1 MVSKEDM
8 ELESQ
13 DADDFFSYYNIL
25 NIVTDLTSFKKWLK
39 DYHGL
44 VDYNELLDGY
54 VFFLNT
60 CFRGLIDTIILE
72 NSFDIEEDYIF
83 YRARFVGINIDDIP
97 NTCEK
102 AIFVKNIWEK
112 TKKIRNSTSWD
123 EITASIKDIVDLL
136 KSFEKIYENYIVPV
150 NGLPKNYALNSATI
164 LKTYIFLNDLQ
175 HGVPLAYKMV
185 PILNSDITE
194 KQADRSYLGYVY
206 TLQYLWYILLGE
218 QKFLNSSLKNLHIAY
233 EIYPPEAGEKFS
245 QFILKPI
252 RRKKDCWAS
261 LDRFFGI
268 IKREII
274 ECLEDELKKNS
285 NFNNLLDAL
294 LVCQNFDK
302 NLIEDYLVKYKLKDP
317 EYLSRED
324 KKSVYKKLD
333 CYFMWYEADVLDG
346 SKTSVFN
353 GVPAFT
359 SILIG
364 NIEKKIHLAN
374 KEEIFVLRFKH
385 LVGANRYDYS
395 YGILIEAF
403 GNTGIS
409 DYSGWLIFLDCATD
423 CSGFGGS
430 LHYEAETCIENYL
443 DEGMIKIKEVT
454 VDKNVFIDYLSNKSI
469 PRPFD
474 DEIYPEFPYTYEENV
489 FTKDEVNGELS
500 TIETSYEPNKCV
512 VQSIK
517 TQEDRFM
524 SDTKGKFFKY
534 LFFNWLAENNMK
546 TCDVI
551 SCDTILENEQIDIY
565 LEDREFIHL
574 FECKVAIH
582 NPQKVIKQ
590 VKNKINALNN
600 SEKKIV
606 PWIIVYSGVSD
617 ERIKEINREGIK
629 VCANFKRKIENW
641 RKLNKNSKKII
652 FNILEFELEY

>member
-1 MVSKEDM
+1 MVSKEDI

-25 NIVTDLTSFKKWLK
+25 NIVTELTSFKKWLK

-60 CFRGLIDTIILE
+60 CLRGLIDTIILE
-72 NSFDIEEDYIF
+72 NSFGIEEDYIF
-83 YRARFVGINIDDIP
+83 YRARFVGININDIP

-102 AIFVKNIWEK
+102 TIFIKNIWEK
-112 TKKIRNSTSWD
+112 TKRTRNSTSWD

-136 KSFEKIYENYIVPV
+136 KSFEKIYENYVIPV

-175 HGVPLAYKMV
+175 HGVPLAYNIA
-185 PILNSDITE
+185 PILKSDITE
-194 KQADRSYLGYVY
+194 KQVDRSYLGYVY

-218 QKFLNSSLKNLHIAY
+218 QKFLNSSLKNLHIAH
-233 EIYPPEAGEKFS
+233 EIYPLEEGENFS
-245 QFILKPI
+245 SFGFKPT

-268 IKREII
+268 IKSEII
-274 ECLEDELKKNS
+274 EHLEDELKNES
-285 NFNNLLDAL
+285 NFNKLFDSL
-294 LVCQNFDK
+294 LVCQNFNK
-302 NLIEDYLVKYKLKDP
+302 NLINEYLVKYKLKDP
-317 EYLSRED
+317 EYFSKED

-333 CYFMWYEADVLDG
+333 YYFMWYEVDVLDG
-346 SKTSVFN
+346 SKASIFN
-353 GVPAFT
+353 GIPAFT

-364 NIEKKIHLAN
+364 NIEKKRHLAN
-374 KEEIFVLRFKH
+374 EEEIFVLRFKH
-385 LVGANRYDYS
+385 RVGERCYDYS

-403 GNTGIS
+403 GSIGIS

-423 CSGFGGS
+423 YSGFGGS
-430 LHYEAETCIENYL
+430 LHYGAETCIENYL
-443 DEGMIKIKEVT
+443 NEGLIKIKEVT

-469 PRPFD
+469 PRSFD
-474 DEIYPEFPYTYEENV
+474 DEIYSELPDTYEEKA
-489 FTKDEVNGELS
+489 FFKDLIKGKLNA
-500 TIETSYEPNKCV
+500 IETSYEPDKYI

-524 SDTKGKFFKY
+524 SDTKGKFFEY
-534 LFFNWLAENNMK
+534 LFFNWLVENKMK
-546 TCDVI
+546 AYDVM

-590 VKNKINALNN
+590 VKNKIKALNN

-606 PWIIVYSGVSD
+606 PWIIVYSGVSH
-617 ERIKEINREGIK
+617 ERKKEIERERIK
-629 VCANFKRKIENW
+629 VCANFKRIIENW

-652 FNILEFELEY
+652 FSILEFELEY